1 MKRRRRTHTNPM
13 ATTRSLSAIGLD
25 FGTRACRAVLVD
37 CGTGAGAGTVLG
49 VTAGS
54 AFRHGEAIQPRHLD
68 RLALLAAGGEL
79 PFAPD
84 DAASLSDDEAGWA
97 LQHPNDWIDAAS
109 DALAELSTATGG
121 FAGTRVV
128 GLATTFTSCTVL
140 PVVRRGGDGLVPLC
154 FAEPDLAL
162 RPHAWAKL
170 WKHHSRGAAAAADT
184 LTAVLR
190 AGDGG
195 DSGDGR
201 DGGAGGALAY
211 RDDPHHW
218 LRRYGGVVGLEWLF
232 PKLLEIYREDKDV
245 YARADTFIEAGD
257 WVTSRLTAR
266 GVEGL
271 DTEEA
276 RRLDM
281 VDAQCL
287 YRSTCQA
294 GFKGL
299 WCQDTRQYLPTRSM
313 LDRAEP
319 GFAGALDKLAYGASG
334 EAEEAGEAGGWG
346 GEGTDPHRHR
356 HVSPGSSVGF
366 FLAGGA
372 AAERGGGSDDD
383 LSTPTRR
390 SAALEPLL
398 PCLAQAASLGPGFVA
413 LAEAARRENQPIAV
427 SASSIDA
434 HAGAV
439 GVGAEPGTMVLVL
452 GTSACYMMSAEQ
464 RSEGSDGGAFETR
477 FLSSA

>member
-1 MKRRRRTHTNPM
+1 
-13 ATTRSLSAIGLD
+13 
-25 FGTRACRAVLVD
+25 
-37 CGTGAGAGTVLG
+37 VLG

-84 DAASLSDDEAGWA
+84 DAASLPGDEAGWA
-97 LQHPNDWIDAAS
+97 LQHPDDWIDAAS
-109 DALAELSTATGG
+109 DALVELSTATDG

-154 FAEPDLAL
+154 FAEPDLSL

-190 AGDGG
+190 AGG
-195 DSGDGR
+195 
-201 DGGAGGALAY
+201 GGAGGALAY

-232 PKLLEIYREDKDV
+232 PKLLEIYREDKEV

-276 RRLDM
+276 QRLD
-281 VDAQCL
+281 VVEAQRL

-334 EAEEAGEAGGWG
+334 AAGEAGGWG

-356 HVSPGSSVGF
+356 HVAPGSAVGF
-366 FLAGGA
+366 FLAGPGAGA
-372 AAERGGGSDDD
+372 ATAEHGGGSDDD
-383 LSTPTRR
+383 LSTRTGR

-398 PCLAQAASLGPGFVA
+398 PCIAQAASLGPGFVA

-434 HAGAV
+434 HAGTV

-464 RSEGSDGGAFETR
+464 RSEGSGGGGGGGGGRPCHTCFRTAYVAPWLEVYSRAAAVAAATTTFLNRHRRTR
-477 FLSSA
+477 LNRVRRGRPN